1 MRKLLFFGLITSN
14 IIFAQ
19 DTIKLS
25 VKQDAFVHSAA
36 PDYNNTNY
44 GKNEQLPADSWTF
57 SSQPGN
63 LYSLIQFDFSSIPTN
78 RKIEKVVLSLKAW
91 GQESGIGPH
100 SALTK
105 SNDFAFYKIT
115 STWDENTVTWTTKPS
130 YDMNLTSKQPGT
142 NDPNKDYND
151 IDLTELTKDMLATQN
166 YGYLMKLINDEY
178 YSKMNFCSSD
188 HNDITKRPELTVILS
203 KIDAD
208 TLVLSVKQD
217 AFIHSAAPDYFNT
230 NYGKDEQLPA
240 DSWTFSSQPG
250 NLYSL
255 IQFDLSS
262 IPTNRKIEKVVLS
275 LKAWGQE
282 SGIGPHSAL
291 TKSNDFAFYKV
302 TSTWDENTVTW
313 TIKPSYD
320 MNLTSKQP
328 GTNEPD
334 KDYNDIDLTELT
346 KDMLATQN
354 YGYLM
359 KLVNDE
365 YYSKMNFCSSDHK
378 DVSKRPVLKVVL
390 GDQTADVEKIAQNH
404 NIDIFPNP
412 TTGLFNL
419 KVQPAM
425 IGKSYSITDITGKL
439 ILTSKINNINENL
452 NIDNFEKGTYFLQ
465 LEGES
470 TLKIIKE

>member
-25 VKQDAFVHSAA
+25 VKQDAFVHSAT

-57 SSQPGN
+57 SGEPGN

-166 YGYLMKLINDEY
+166 YGYLMKL
-178 YSKMNFCSSD
+178 
-188 HNDITKRPELTVILS
+188 
-203 KIDAD
+203 
-208 TLVLSVKQD
+208 
-217 AFIHSAAPDYFNT
+217 
-230 NYGKDEQLPA
+230 
-240 DSWTFSSQPG
+240 
-250 NLYSL
+250 
-255 IQFDLSS
+255 
-262 IPTNRKIEKVVLS
+262 
-275 LKAWGQE
+275 
-282 SGIGPHSAL
+282 
-291 TKSNDFAFYKV
+291 
-302 TSTWDENTVTW
+302 
-313 TIKPSYD
+313 
-320 MNLTSKQP
+320 
-328 GTNEPD
+328 
-334 KDYNDIDLTELT
+334 
-346 KDMLATQN
+346 
-354 YGYLM
+354 
-359 KLVNDE
+359 VNDE

-419 KVQPAM
+419 KLQPAM